1 MNGEGRG
8 ARATRHQ
15 RSDTQQPPPP
25 PPPSLPADRPREER
39 PTNTRPMDTNLL
51 GDGEPLAVSSAAT
64 PNGLRQQERPAGGGA
79 SPAASAMRRRIEQ
92 RECETAGS
100 HPVSCL
106 AQRLRSVPHPSPQA
120 SWLWRLRCRQ
130 RRLVHA
136 APGLSE
142 RRRRRQVPAC
152 AWAWAWAREG
162 GGSRHLK
169 PRSAASIKQGRRLQ
183 LGWRHPARRQ
193 RRRRSGRRRGHSRG
207 ISSGEATRVQAVAS
221 RQPENSRCLNHRK
234 YY

>member
-1 MNGEGRG
+1 MARG
-8 ARATRHQ
+8 GAHAPLGTSARI
-15 RSDTQQPPPP
+15 RS
-25 PPPSLPADRPREER
+25 SHRPRRRRRCRRTDREKSGLLIHGLWIPCWEMASHWPCR
-39 PTNTRPMDTNLL
+39 RRRHPTACGSRS
-51 GDGEPLAVSSAAT
+51 G
-64 PNGLRQQERPAGGGA
+64 QQGGGA

-142 RRRRRQVPAC
+142 RRRRRQVSAC